1 MKKILPFLVAFLI
14 SFSSLAQT
22 SKAYPKEGLT
32 SFMEEFIKK
41 FDYKKPDDFP
51 KSISEIK
58 FKVKFNVESDGSFSE
73 IEVVDDDFNFQN
85 DVVRVFNEMP
95 FWQAAVF
102 EGKPVRS
109 SFTLPITIRLHS
121 KSSEENFFKTEEEI
135 TNYKKILRTN
145 KIETEYF
152 EFNCNCTLGKSSADE
167 INKTKEFS
175 LAATD
180 RYAFYSIIVIQAAS
194 KDIRDYID
202 WIKQKP
208 EMYNGTYKE
217 IQYKNRKA
225 IEAEHKVPNNDYVY
239 HYRTIFYIEGDYLI
253 GLNVTSF
260 NKQVMNLT
268 YEDLLENF
276 KLKK

>member
-102 EGKPVRS
+102 EGKPVRA

-135 TNYKKILRTN
+135 TNYKKILKTN
-145 KIETEYF
+145 KIELENF
-152 EFNCNCTLGKSSADE
+152 EFNCNCVLTKTSSGKIYE
-167 INKTKEFS
+167 IEEF
-175 LAATD
+175 TFVTPD
-180 RYAFYSIIVIQAAS
+180 NYAFYSIGIGSAVS
-194 KDIRDYID
+194 KDISYYID
-202 WIKQKP
+202 FIKEKP

-225 IEAEHKVPNNDYVY
+225 IETELNISDNSYTY
-239 HYRTIFYIEGDYLI
+239 YYRTIFFIEGDYLI
-253 GLNVTSF
+253 GLNVISF

>member
-1 MKKILPFLVAFLI
+1 MKKILPVLAAFLI

-32 SFMEEFIKK
+32 NFMEEFIKK

-58 FKVKFNVESDGSFSE
+58 FKVKFDVETDGSFSE

-95 FWQAAVF
+95 SWNAAVF
-102 EGKPVRS
+102 EGKPVSS

-135 TNYKKILRTN
+135 VNYKKILKTN
-145 KIETEYF
+145 KIETENF
-152 EFNCNCTLGKSSADE
+152 EFNCNC
-167 INKTKEFS
+167 S
-175 LAATD
+175 LAQTSSGKIYEIEEFTFVAPD
-180 RYAFYSIIVIQAAS
+180 NYALYSIGIGSAKS
-194 KDIRDYID
+194 KDINSYID
-202 WIKQKP
+202 FIKEKP

-225 IEAEHKVPNNDYVY
+225 IETELNISENDYTY
-239 HYRTIFYIEGDYLI
+239 YYRTIFFIEGNYLV
-253 GLNVTSF
+253 GLNVASF

-268 YEDLLENF
+268 YEDLLADF